1 MAGLRRDGSPPSYTE
16 ITCSTRQKSGML
28 RHMTRTKLL
37 HPQKSIPAPA
47 AYVRAVLRRFGTSEA
62 LRAQLLVGTD
72 IDESQL
78 GRSDAEVTLFTF
90 ISFSENLCRVVG
102 EDWPLHAM
110 EVWGGAMQ
118 GALEVAARSAET
130 VADAMMIVA
139 RFVPVRGPFL
149 RVQFVQGNGKAR
161 LVVRT
166 MVPMSAP
173 VWRALRFAT
182 VFSIVAIL
190 TEMLEGEV
198 TGLQFYF
205 PGPTP
210 KYAEHVRRL
219 LPGVVKFN
227 KAECQIIVPQRLCD
241 RLSPFADAALLM
253 TSIADLDKAIQRI
266 REQDTLP
273 FQVEQL
279 LRRQRT
285 GRLNQDQVAKHF
297 GLSVRT
303 LVRRLS
309 GCETSYSVLQDAHLK
324 HRASRLLDEAKLTR
338 DEAAE
343 KLGFQD
349 PTSFSR
355 ACRRWFK

>member
-1 MAGLRRDGSPPSYTE
+1 
-16 ITCSTRQKSGML
+16 
-28 RHMTRTKLL
+28 MTRTKLL
-37 HPQKSIPAPA
+37 NPQKSIPAPA
-47 AYVRAVLRRFGTSEA
+47 GYVRAVLRRFGTSEA
-62 LRAQLLVGTD
+62 LRAELLAGTD

-78 GRSDAEVTLFTF
+78 RRSDAEVTLFTF

-139 RFVPVRGPFL
+139 RYVPVRGPFL
-149 RVQFVQGNGKAR
+149 RVHFVQGNGRAR
-161 LVVRT
+161 LIVRT

-173 VWRALRFAT
+173 VWRALSFAS
-182 VFSIVAIL
+182 VLSVVAIL

-198 TGLQFYF
+198 TGLQFHF

-210 KYAEHVRRL
+210 KYTERVRRV
-219 LPGVVKFN
+219 LPGAVKFN
-227 KAECQIIVPQRLCD
+227 QVECQIIVPQHLCD
-241 RLSPFADAALLM
+241 RPSPFADAALLM
-253 TSIADLDKAIQRI
+253 TSIADLDRAIQRV
-266 REQDTLP
+266 REQDTLS
-273 FQVEQL
+273 FQLEQL

-285 GRLNQDQVAKHF
+285 GRLNQDQAAKHF
-297 GLSVRT
+297 GISTRT

-309 GCETSYSVLQDAHLK
+309 GCGTSYRALRDAHLK
-324 HRASRLLDEAKLTR
+324 YRASRLLDEAKLTR

-349 PTSFSR
+349 PTSYSR